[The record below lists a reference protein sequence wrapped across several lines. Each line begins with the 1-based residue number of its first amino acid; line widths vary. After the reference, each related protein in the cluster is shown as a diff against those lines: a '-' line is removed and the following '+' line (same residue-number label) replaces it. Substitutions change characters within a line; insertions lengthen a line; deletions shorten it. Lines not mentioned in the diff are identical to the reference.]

1 VATVSVEGVSK
12 VYPGDIR
19 AVDDVTLDIAEG
31 EFMVLVGPSGCGK
44 TTLLRMVAGLE
55 DITEGVIR
63 IGDKAVNN
71 TGPKHRD
78 VAMVFQNY
86 ALYPHMSVAQ
96 NIGLALTLRRHPKR
110 DVERRVTDAAQVLG
124 LSDWLHRRPGQLSGG
139 QRQRVA
145 MGRAI
150 VRHPSVFLMD
160 EPLSNLDAQ
169 LRVQMRT
176 EVSRLQARIGVATM
190 YVTHDQVEAMTMGHR
205 VAVLN
210 RGVLQQVAAPK
221 SLYDRPVNLFV
232 ATFIGSPPMNLYE
245 ASLSEGANVLWLG
258 SQPIPIPETVR
269 GARPALAGYASRKVV
284 VGLRP
289 EHLPAVGADAKPAL
303 KGEVTLVEALGS
315 HLLVHFTADARRAT
329 PDDATGEDDT
339 VAGQGEG
346 VARVDPHSPL
356 TPGMIGSFAVDVE
369 RMHFFDPLT
378 GCSIW
383 GEITHNGHVPLSETG
398 CGSTHNEDR

>member
-1 VATVSVEGVSK
+1 VAKVSVEGVSK

-19 AVDDVTLDIAEG
+19 AVDDVTLDIADG

-55 DITEGVIR
+55 DITQGVIR
-63 IGDKAVNN
+63 IGDKAVNK

-86 ALYPHMSVAQ
+86 ALYPHLSVAQ
-96 NIGLALTLRRHPKR
+96 NIGLGLKLRKHPKR
-110 DVERRVTDAAQVLG
+110 DVKRQVTDAARVLG
-124 LSDWLHRRPGQLSGG
+124 LSDWLQRRPGQLSGG

-145 MGRAI
+145 MGRAM

-169 LRVQMRT
+169 LRVQMRA

-210 RGVLQQVAAPK
+210 RGVLQQVAPPQT
-221 SLYDRPVNLFV
+221 LYDRPVNLFV

-245 ASLSEGANVLWLG
+245 ASLSEGADVLWLG
-258 SQPIPIPETVR
+258 SQPISIPETVR

-289 EHLPAVGADAKPAL
+289 EHLSTAGTDAKPVL
-303 KGEVTLVEALGS
+303 KGEVTLVETLGS
-315 HLLVHFTADARRAT
+315 HQLVHFTADAGRAI
-329 PDDATGEDDT
+329 PDDATGEDDP
-339 VAGQGEG
+339 VAVQGES
-346 VARVDPHSPL
+346 VARIDPHSPVW
-356 TPGMIGSFAVDVE
+356 PGTIGIFAVDVD

-383 GEITHNGHVPLSETG
+383 GEIMHNRHAPLSK
-398 CGSTHNEDR
+398 NRMRYPQ